1 MRPGRRQGGGT
12 RPHRGEAT
20 GDQVGIPDL
29 TGATKG
35 QQMTGT
41 QIRPAA
47 APRPAEPQTPASQED
62 PVTRHHA
69 LRRPGRLAA
78 LALVAGAAALAGYSA
93 AAPAASARTASPAS
107 ATAPHPQELRDVRYC
122 EVIPSVQVGSTVT
135 TYVYNTLGYNNCPR
149 GKWNKLTEQ
158 EVNQEFGSQ
167 QAVLNG
173 PRHFVIDYAQA
184 TSSASNGSTTFTF
197 GGIQT
202 GLRATLTTQAGQ
214 PTVGQQAYVPN
225 QVARDT
231 IFTFLAGRP
240 IFELTAP
247 DGHVY
252 VMQSYSQIVDP
263 TLAYRDLPG
272 LGNVLKL
279 PAGWS
284 YTSKTLTQTLQLN
297 SNGLAYVV
305 NDNLGDSYQRMS

>member
-1 MRPGRRQGGGT
+1 M
-12 RPHRGEAT
+12 
-20 GDQVGIPDL
+20 I
-29 TGATKG
+29 K
-35 QQMTGT
+35 
-41 QIRPAA
+41 
-47 APRPAEPQTPASQED
+47 
-62 PVTRHHA
+62 HHA
-69 LRRPGRLAA
+69 FRRPGRLAA
-78 LALVAGAAALAGYSA
+78 LAVAAGAAALVGYSSG
-93 AAPAASARTASPAS
+93 APAAAAQTASPAS
-107 ATAPHPQELRDVRYC
+107 AAATHPQELRDVRYC
-122 EVIPSVQVGSTVT
+122 EVIPSVQNGPTVT

-149 GKWNKLTEQ
+149 SKWKALTEE

-167 QAVLNG
+167 KAELNG

-184 TSSASNGSTTFTF
+184 TSSASNGSKTFTF

-231 IFTFLAGRP
+231 IFTFLAGKP
-240 IFELTAP
+240 VFELTAP

-252 VMQSYSQIVDP
+252 VMQSYSQIVDSRL
-263 TLAYRDLPG
+263 TYRDLPR
-272 LGNVLKL
+272 LGCVLKL

-284 YTSKTLTQTLQLN
+284 YSTKTLTNTLELN

>member
-1 MRPGRRQGGGT
+1 M
-12 RPHRGEAT
+12 
-20 GDQVGIPDL
+20 I
-29 TGATKG
+29 K
-35 QQMTGT
+35 
-41 QIRPAA
+41 
-47 APRPAEPQTPASQED
+47 
-62 PVTRHHA
+62 HHA
-69 LRRPGRLAA
+69 FRRPGRLAA
-78 LALVAGAAALAGYSA
+78 LAVAAGAAALAGYGSG
-93 AAPAASARTASPAS
+93 AAPAAAQTASPAPAA
-107 ATAPHPQELRDVRYC
+107 ATHPQELRDVRYC
-122 EVIPSVQVGSTVT
+122 EVIPSVQDGSTVT

-149 GKWNKLTEQ
+149 SKWNALTEE

-184 TSSASNGSTTFTF
+184 TSSASSSSSSKTFTF

-231 IFTFLAGRP
+231 IFTFLAGKP
-240 IFELTAP
+240 VFELTAP

-263 TLAYRDLPG
+263 RLTYRDLPR
-272 LGNVLKL
+272 LGCVLKL

-284 YTSKTLTQTLQLN
+284 YSTKKLTHTLMLN

>member
-1 MRPGRRQGGGT
+1 M
-12 RPHRGEAT
+12 
-20 GDQVGIPDL
+20 
-29 TGATKG
+29 
-35 QQMTGT
+35 
-41 QIRPAA
+41 
-47 APRPAEPQTPASQED
+47 
-62 PVTRHHA
+62 
-69 LRRPGRLAA
+69 
-78 LALVAGAAALAGYSA
+78 
-93 AAPAASARTASPAS
+93 
-107 ATAPHPQELRDVRYC
+107 
-122 EVIPSVQVGSTVT
+122 IPSVQDGPTIT

-149 GKWNKLTEQ
+149 NKWNALTE
-158 EVNQEFGSQ
+158 EKVNTEFGSQ
-167 QAVLNG
+167 KAELNG

-184 TSSASNGSTTFTF
+184 TSPASDGSRTFTF

-231 IFTFLAGRP
+231 IFTFLAGKP

-252 VMQSYSQIVDP
+252 VMQSYSQIVDIRL
-263 TLAYRDLPG
+263 TYRDLPR
-272 LGNVLKL
+272 LGCVLKL

-284 YTSKTLTQTLQLN
+284 YRTKTLTTTLELN
-297 SNGLAYVV
+297 SSGLAYVV

>member
-1 MRPGRRQGGGT
+1 
-12 RPHRGEAT
+12 
-20 GDQVGIPDL
+20 
-29 TGATKG
+29 
-35 QQMTGT
+35 MTGT

-47 APRPAEPQTPASQED
+47 APRPAEPQTAASQED
-62 PVTRHHA
+62 PMTKHHA
-69 LRRPGRLAA
+69 LRRQGRLAA
-78 LALVAGAAALAGYSA
+78 LALAAGAAALAGYSA
-93 AAPAASARTASPAS
+93 AAPAAAAQTASPAS
-107 ATAPHPQELRDVRYC
+107 SATQPQELRDVRYC
-122 EVIPSVQVGSTVT
+122 EVIPSVQNGSTVT

-184 TSSASNGSTTFTF
+184 TSPASNGSTTFTF
-197 GGIQT
+197 GGIKT

-263 TLAYRDLPG
+263 RLTYRDLPR
-272 LGNVLKL
+272 LGCVLKL

-284 YTSKTLTQTLQLN
+284 YSTKTLTHTLKLN

-305 NDNLGDSYQRMS
+305 NDNLGNSYQRMS

>member
-1 MRPGRRQGGGT
+1 M
-12 RPHRGEAT
+12 
-20 GDQVGIPDL
+20 I
-29 TGATKG
+29 K
-35 QQMTGT
+35 
-41 QIRPAA
+41 
-47 APRPAEPQTPASQED
+47 
-62 PVTRHHA
+62 HHA
-69 LRRPGRLAA
+69 FRRPGRLAA
-78 LALVAGAAALAGYSA
+78 LAVAAGAAALAGYGSA
-93 AAPAASARTASPAS
+93 TPAAAAQTASPAPAAST
-107 ATAPHPQELRDVRYC
+107 HPQELRDVRYC
-122 EVIPSVQVGSTVT
+122 EVIPSVQDGPTVT
-135 TYVYNTLGYNNCPR
+135 TYVYNTLGYDNCPR
-149 GKWNKLTEQ
+149 TKWKALTEE
-158 EVNQEFGSQ
+158 EVNAEFGSQ
-167 QAVLNG
+167 EAVLNG

-184 TSSASNGSTTFTF
+184 TSSASDGSKTFTF

-231 IFTFLAGRP
+231 IFTFLAGKP
-240 IFELTAP
+240 VFELTAP

-263 TLAYRDLPG
+263 RLTYRDLPR
-272 LGNVLKL
+272 LGCVLKL

-284 YTSKTLTQTLQLN
+284 YSTKKLTTTLELN